1 LADEAHQQDVLHA
14 VEALISQRAAY
25 AGYRRWQREES
36 RRRAN
41 DARRAGPLEFDESG
55 FPLPQRRPGFAQ
67 RVARLLSV

>member
-1 LADEAHQQDVLHA
+1 M
-14 VEALISQRAAY
+14 SQRAAY

-41 DARRAGPLEFDESG
+41 DARRAGPVEFDESG
-55 FPLPQRRPGFAQ
+55 FPLPQRRPGFAK